1 MILSCSNISK
11 AFGTEEIL
19 KHVSFH
25 VEDHEKAAIVGING
39 AGKSTLLKIIVGEL
53 AADEGSVTITK
64 GKTLGYLAQHQ
75 DLHSQTTIYDSLL
88 EVKRP
93 ILEMEQQIRTLE
105 LQMKH
110 AEGEKLETMLNTY
123 SRLNHEFELL
133 NGYAWQSEITG
144 VLKGLGFVEEEFSK
158 PVSELSG
165 GQKTRVS
172 LGKLLLSKPDIILL
186 DEPTNHLDME
196 SIAWLETYLM
206 NYAGTVIIVAHDR
219 YFLDRVV
226 TKIVELDG
234 GIATSFQGNYTA
246 YSEKK
251 AIIRAGVLKAYLN
264 QQQEIRHRTR
274 DLRQRQDEF
283 EQITGSMRE
292 GLVLLDHSGRILS
305 INPAAQALFHADGTC
320 VGQDFLTVDRH
331 PDLTAAIHDAAETG
345 HSQLRAERR
354 GREYQLDFSRIE
366 SNGKVLGTVLLAFD
380 VTEQAEAER
389 MRREFTAN
397 VSHELKTPLQSIIGS
412 AELLENGLVKPEDQP
427 RFLNRIHQE
436 ADRLVALIN
445 DILRLSQLDE
455 GGALPHEQVSVL
467 ELAQEAARSLTEQE
481 AAQAVHI
488 SVTGT
493 AGTVFGVRRLLYEIA
508 RNLCE
513 NAVKYNVPGGS
524 VTVEVAETD
533 RDVTLLVRDTG
544 IGIPEGDQSRV
555 FERFYRVDKSHS
567 RAIGGTGLGLSIVKH
582 AVAYHH
588 GTLRLESQPG
598 KGTVITVT
606 LPKEPTE

>member
-1 MILSCSNISK
+1 MTRKIFRSILLVAGVVLAAGMVIMTGCLYSY
-11 AFGTEEIL
+11 FGGVQEQQLQDELSLAVSGVENGGTAYLERLPAERFRLTWIASDGRVLYDTQVVDVASMENHAGRQEVQEAL
-19 KHVSFH
+19 KSGSG
-25 VEDHEKAAIVGING
+25 ESSRYSD
-39 AGKSTLLKIIVGEL
+39 TLLQQTLYVARRLTDGTVLRISVSRATAGMLALGMLQPMLVVL
-53 AADEGSVTITK
+53 AAALIFAGLMAGRLSRRIVDP
-64 GKTLGYLAQHQ
+64 LNRL
-75 DLHSQTTIYDSLL
+75 DLEHPLDNNAY
-88 EVKRP
+88 E
-93 ILEMEQQIRTLE
+93 
-105 LQMKH
+105 
-110 AEGEKLETMLNTY
+110 
-123 SRLNHEFELL
+123 
-133 NGYAWQSEITG
+133 
-144 VLKGLGFVEEEFSK
+144 
-158 PVSELSG
+158 ELSPLLG
-165 GQKTRVS
+165 RV
-172 LGKLLLSKPDIILL
+172 
-186 DEPTNHLDME
+186 
-196 SIAWLETYLM
+196 
-206 NYAGTVIIVAHDR
+206 YA
-219 YFLDRVV
+219 
-226 TKIVELDG
+226 
-234 GIATSFQGNYTA
+234 
-246 YSEKK
+246 
-251 AIIRAGVLKAYLN
+251 

-292 GLVLLDHSGRILS
+292 GLVLLDHGGRILS

-320 VGQDFLTVDRH
+320 VGQNFLTVDRH

-467 ELAQEAARSLTEQE
+467 ELAQEAARSLTAQA

>member
-1 MILSCSNISK
+1 MTKRIFRSMIVTAGAVLLATLVIIMGCLYEYFCGVQEQQLKDELSLAAAAMQQGEGETYLQSLNSDRYRLTWV
-11 AFGTEEIL
+11 AADGTVLYDTRTDAETMENHAQRQEIQQAL
-19 KHVSFH
+19 L
-25 VEDHEKAAIVGING
+25 
-39 AGKSTLLKIIVGEL
+39 AGQGESSRYSSTLLEKTLYQAQRLE
-53 AADEGSVTITK
+53 DGSVLRI
-64 GKTLGYLAQHQ
+64 
-75 DLHSQTTIYDSLL
+75 SI
-88 EVKRP
+88 
-93 ILEMEQQIRTLE
+93 
-105 LQMKH
+105 
-110 AEGEKLETMLNTY
+110 
-123 SRLNHEFELL
+123 SR
-133 NGYAWQSEITG
+133 
-144 VLKGLGFVEEEFSK
+144 
-158 PVSELSG
+158 
-165 GQKTRVS
+165 
-172 LGKLLLSKPDIILL
+172 
-186 DEPTNHLDME
+186 
-196 SIAWLETYLM
+196 
-206 NYAGTVIIVAHDR
+206 
-219 YFLDRVV
+219 
-226 TKIVELDG
+226 
-234 GIATSFQGNYTA
+234 AT
-246 YSEKK
+246 
-251 AIIRAGVLKAYLN
+251 AGVLVLGMLQPLLVVLAVALILSALLARRVARHIVKPLNELDLEHPLDNDTYEELSPLLGRIN
-264 QQQEIRHRTR
+264 QQRRQI
-274 DLRQRQDEF
+274 DAQLRELQRKRDEF
-283 EQITGSMRE
+283 DQVTGSMQE
-292 GLVLLDHSGRILS
+292 GLVLLNERGEILS

-467 ELAQEAARSLTEQE
+467 ELAQEAARSLTAQA

-606 LPKEPTE
+606 LPKKPTE

>member
-1 MILSCSNISK
+1 M
-11 AFGTEEIL
+11 A
-19 KHVSFH
+19 
-25 VEDHEKAAIVGING
+25 
-39 AGKSTLLKIIVGEL
+39 
-53 AADEGSVTITK
+53 
-64 GKTLGYLAQHQ
+64 
-75 DLHSQTTIYDSLL
+75 
-88 EVKRP
+88 
-93 ILEMEQQIRTLE
+93 
-105 LQMKH
+105 
-110 AEGEKLETMLNTY
+110 
-123 SRLNHEFELL
+123 
-133 NGYAWQSEITG
+133 
-144 VLKGLGFVEEEFSK
+144 
-158 PVSELSG
+158 
-165 GQKTRVS
+165 
-172 LGKLLLSKPDIILL
+172 LGKLLLSRPDILIL
-186 DEPTNHLDME
+186 DEPTNHLDMD
-196 SIAWLETYLM
+196 SIAWLETYLT
-206 NYAGTVIIVAHDR
+206 NYDGAVLIVAHDR
-219 YFLDRVV
+219 YFLDRVG
-226 TKIVELDG
+226 TKIIEIENG
-234 GIATSFQGNYTA
+234 HAMMFQGNYTA
-246 YSEKK
+246 YAQKK
-251 AIIRAGVLKAYLN
+251 AMIRDAQMKAYLN

-427 RFLNRIHQE
+427 RFLNCIHQE

-467 ELAQEAARSLTEQE
+467 ELAQEAARSLTAQA